1 MSCLPTSHKSE
12 RIRQIFVAAVMTFAA
27 LSPIAIGA
35 TPVESVENY
44 GADYADIVTAANREG
59 KVVVYSVTSAVP
71 LLLEDFQKL
80 YPGVKLEYHALDT
93 TPLYDRIVSESANG
107 NTADVVWSSAM
118 DLQIKLVSDGYA
130 QAYASPEASKLPG
143 WAIWRNEAFGTTSE
157 PVGLVYN
164 KRLLAAHEVP
174 HDRAALMRLLK
185 SQPTRFGNKVVAFD
199 PEKSGLGYMLVT
211 QDASVSPGSFR
222 ELTRTLGAA
231 KVRLGSGSGAMFS
244 LLGSGEA
251 IIGYNLLGSY
261 ASGRAKKDLPDLGV
275 VLPNDY
281 TLVMSRIMFITKKA
295 SHPNAAKL
303 WLDYVLSKRGQE
315 IIAKSDLGS
324 IRSDVDGDMTLA
336 GLGKRLGNA
345 LKPIAVGPGLLGF
358 IDPKKRAEFLGD
370 WKASLGGAGK

>member
-1 MSCLPTSHKSE
+1 MSCLPASHKSE

-164 KRLLAAHEVP
+164 KRLLAAQEVP
-174 HDRAALMRLLK
+174 QDRATLMRLLK

-199 PEKSGLGYMLVT
+199 PEKSGLGYMLMT

-231 KVRLGSGSGAMFS
+231 KVRLGSGSGAMFT

-336 GLGKRLGNA
+336 GLGKRLGNS
-345 LKPIAVGPGLLGF
+345 LKPITVGPGLLSF
-358 IDPKKRAEFLGD
+358 LEPKKRAEFLGD

>member
-1 MSCLPTSHKSE
+1 MK
-12 RIRQIFVAAVMTFAA
+12 RVFAA
-27 LSPIAIGA
+27 TAIAFTALSAYAEAPARSAASDG
-35 TPVESVENY
+35 P
-44 GADYADIVTAANREG
+44 GYADIIAAANREG

-93 TPLYDRIVSESANG
+93 TPLHDRIVSESVTGA
-107 NTADVVWSSAM
+107 TADVAWSSAM
-118 DLQIKLVSDGYA
+118 DLQIKLVNDGYA
-130 QAYASPEASKLPG
+130 QAYISPEASKLPG
-143 WAIWRNEAFGTTSE
+143 WAIWRNEAYGTTSE

-164 KRLLAAHEVP
+164 KRLLAPEEVP
-174 HDRAALMRLLK
+174 RNRAALIRLLK
-185 SQPTRFGNKVVAFD
+185 SQPTRFHGKVVAFD
-199 PEKSGLGYMLVT
+199 PEKSGLGYMLMT
-211 QDASVSPGSFR
+211 QDASASPGSFR
-222 ELTRTLGAA
+222 ELAETLGSVG
-231 KVRLGSGSGAMFS
+231 VRLGSGSGAMFT

-315 IIAKSDLGS
+315 ILAKSDLGS
-324 IRSDVDGDMTLA
+324 IRADVEGEMTLA

-345 LKPIAVGPGLLGF
+345 LKPLAVGPGQLGF
-358 IDPKKRAEFLGD
+358 LDPDKRAEFLGD
-370 WKASLGGAGK
+370 WKTSLGGAGK